1 MGRGA
6 GAPLRS
12 ISSSLC
18 LAQPGSFRPGGT
30 IPPACVQH
38 SPMDGTSGIWIRA
51 GRVVTFLL
59 N

>member
-1 MGRGA
+1 MGKGA

-12 ISSSLC
+12 ISSGLR
-18 LAQPGSFRPGGT
+18 LAQPGWFSPGGT

-51 GRVVTFLL
+51 GHVVTFLL